1 MFTRRPGRGDRS
13 PGALDEYLMI
23 DRMEKHRWSIA
34 AVAVVV
40 LIAGAIA
47 VGIATRPNEPG
58 DGVAPAAAVGDLV
71 RQTDGK
77 FGYEM
82 LRPASWTGHDGFFAG
97 RVYSDVPDATR
108 ARLLLFVSNLAVTS
122 RLHPDP
128 EGTTTIEW
136 DAFRRN
142 PNLEGWT
149 TTLERS
155 WRHDRRPFA
164 LLEASPGA
172 KVYWKAAL
180 PDGSL
185 PSLVAYVI
193 DGGQPLLLGLSG
205 GAAHREFEPLD
216 RLRTDGVLE
225 DFVRMVGSLR
235 AIPADPDNVSPALT

>member
-1 MFTRRPGRGDRS
+1 
-13 PGALDEYLMI
+13 MI
-23 DRMEKHRWSIA
+23 DRMDKQRWSIA
-34 AVAVVV
+34 AVAVAV
-40 LIAGAIA
+40 LVAGVIAIG
-47 VGIATRPNEPG
+47 VATRPTEPSNA
-58 DGVAPAAAVGDLV
+58 VAPAVALGGLL

-82 LRPASWTGHDGFFAG
+82 LRPAEWTGHDGLFAG

-128 EGTTTIEW
+128 DGGTIEW
-136 DAFRRN
+136 DVFRRN

-149 TTLERS
+149 TTLEQS
-155 WRHDRRPFA
+155 WRHDRKPFA

-193 DGGQPLLLGLSG
+193 DGGQPLLVGLSG
-205 GAAHREFEPLD
+205 GAANRSFEPLD
-216 RLRTDGVLE
+216 RLRADGVLE